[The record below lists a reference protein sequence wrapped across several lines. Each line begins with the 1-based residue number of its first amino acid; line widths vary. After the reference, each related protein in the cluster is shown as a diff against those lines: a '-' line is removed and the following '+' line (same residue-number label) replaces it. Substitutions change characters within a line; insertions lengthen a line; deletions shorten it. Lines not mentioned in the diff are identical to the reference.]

1 MAAMCVDLAGQ
12 MLDLL
17 PDSPEPSWV
26 YHVSP
31 WWCVLHFLM
40 QSTAVLLT
48 ELLLLAKAGTI
59 HQRTIAEKVSKVTRW
74 LAVMSSKDTSFQRAQ
89 LVCRDL
95 LSQNTMELDIGAY
108 TEDDKN

>member
-1 MAAMCVDLAGQ
+1 MCVDLAGQ
-12 MLDLL
+12 MLDHL

-31 WWCVLHFLM
+31 WWCILHFLM

-48 ELLLLAKAGTI
+48 ELLLLAKEGTVQ
-59 HQRTIAEKVSKVTRW
+59 HRTAEERVSKVSRW
-74 LAVMSSKDTSFQRAQ
+74 LAVMSTKDLSFQRAQ

-95 LSQNTMELDIGAY
+95 LSQNSLEPDIGVYA
-108 TEDDKN
+108 DNDKN